1 MPNQEDEIKRYQRI
15 RDQQLAA
22 ARPSAKRDRY
32 FKEYRKSHS
41 NHKPTTLKD
50 IIGVFD
56 HKWRGLVIG
65 LILGL
70 IIWQVLLPML
80 TDAPWR
86 NWAGLIVM
94 ILLGGLGMFFGASF
108 DWRDD
113 LRKF

>member
-1 MPNQEDEIKRYQRI
+1 MPDQDDEIKRYQRI

-32 FKEYRKSHS
+32 FKEYKKSHS
-41 NHKPTTLKD
+41 KRKQLTFSSL
-50 IIGVFD
+50 IEVFD
-56 HKWRGLVIG
+56 YKWRGLAIG

-70 IIWQVLLPML
+70 LLWQFLLPAFIKSPL
-80 TDAPWR
+80 LF
-86 NWAGLIVM
+86 WAGLIVTL
-94 ILLGGLGMFFGASF
+94 LLGGLGMFFGASF

>member
-41 NHKPTTLKD
+41 RRKPTSLKEV
-50 IIGVFD
+50 IAVID
-56 HKWRGLVIG
+56 HKWRGLAIG
-65 LILGL
+65 LFLGL
-70 IIWQVLLPML
+70 LIWLFLLPMF
-80 TDAPWR
+80 TNAWWR
-86 NWAGLIVM
+86 DWAGLIVM
-94 ILLGGLGMFFGASF
+94 LLLGGLGMFFGASF